1 MKLQANRMLFNLDIK
16 LSRFSSESSF
26 ICENLE
32 MALFWE
38 AGKPMQ
44 TQLQNVTL
52 VNKEG
57 KAKLS
62 KILIDKSTSDVDFQL
77 DFVLST

>member
-1 MKLQANRMLFNLDIK
+1 MLFNLDIK
-16 LSRFSSESSF
+16 LGRFSSELSF
-26 ICENLE
+26 VCENLE
-32 MALFWE
+32 MALFRE
-38 AGKPMQ
+38 AAKPMQ
-44 TQLQNVTL
+44 TQLQNATP